1 MRIIIAG
8 GGTGGH
14 LFPGI
19 AIADALA
26 TRDKK
31 NRVLFVGTGKP
42 FEISVLS
49 KTAFKYKSIT
59 AEGIKGRGL
68 WRQIVSVLKIP
79 KGIFESI
86 MILKDF
92 RPDLVIGVG
101 GYSAGP
107 VVIAA
112 WLMGIKIVLHEQ
124 NILPGITNRI
134 LSGFA
139 DRIYVSFKDTRLE
152 RFRWLAPIEPKKLL
166 VSGNPV
172 RKEILQS
179 VMDQQDKSL
188 ADTGQKKPFTVLILG
203 GSQGAHSINMA
214 VLEALEY
221 LKEKDKYFFVHQTGS
236 ADEQDVKKA
245 YMKNGISCMVK
256 SFFDDMARQY
266 HNADLIVCRAG
277 ATTVAEIAVM
287 GKGVIFIPYP
297 FAADNHQ
304 VFNAGSLENAGAAEM
319 ILQKDLTGK
328 RLAKRI
334 EHYASNPGALKAMA
348 SRAKSI
354 SRPDAAEAIVDDCYR
369 LIEGLRD

>member
-8 GGTGGH
+8 GSTGGH

-19 AIADALA
+19 AIADAFKE
-26 TRDKK
+26 REQK
-31 NRVLFVGTGKP
+31 NKVLFVSTGKP

-49 KTAFKYKSIT
+49 KTVFKHKSIT

-68 WRQIVSVLKIP
+68 WRQAVSVLKIP

-92 RPDLVIGVG
+92 RPDIVAGVG

-107 VVIAA
+107 VVMAA

-139 DRIYVSFKDTRLE
+139 DRIYVSFKDTILE
-152 RFRWLAPIEPKKLL
+152 RFRWLAPVEPKKLL

-179 VMDQQDKSL
+179 AMDQQDVSL
-188 ADTGQKKPFTVLILG
+188 DDTGRKKLFTVLILG

-214 VLEALEY
+214 VLEAFEY
-221 LKEKDKYFFVHQTGS
+221 LEEKDKYFFVHQTGS
-236 ADEQDVKKA
+236 ADEQEVKRA
-245 YMKNGISCMVK
+245 YIKNGISCMVK
-256 SFFDDMARQY
+256 SFFNDMARQY
-266 HNADLIVCRAG
+266 HNADLVVCRAG
-277 ATTVAEIAVM
+277 ATTVAEVAVM

-304 VFNAGSLENAGAAEM
+304 VLNAGSLENEGAAEM
-319 ILQKDLTGK
+319 ILQKDLTGR

-334 EHYASNPGALKAMA
+334 EYYASSPGSLKAMA

-354 SRPDAAEAIVDDCYR
+354 GRPDAAEVIVDDCYK
-369 LIEGLRD
+369 LMIVD